1 MKQIKLLAFQFWL
14 KVFMMRKEEFMLTE
28 LIRAFL
34 LIFAAEMGDKTQIIA
49 MTFAT
54 QYKVK
59 EVILGVTLGVLANH
73 GIAIL
78 LGSAIS
84 RIIPMN
90 TIQIL
95 AGFLFILF
103 GINALK
109 DDEDDEEAGN
119 KKTLGPVATVAMA
132 FFVGELGDKTQLTA
146 MTLSAEGSYPLFI
159 LFGTT
164 LGMIA
169 TSSLGIFVGS
179 KIGGKI
185 PEVTIKIASS
195 LVFVFFGTLKLYTTL
210 PVEFLSTMNITI
222 FLLLLTTIEI
232 YLISN
237 LRKRKKSAGDKTPLK
252 EAAQKLYVQ
261 TQKLKET
268 LDSICLGTGKCGTC
282 SGAECLLGY
291 IRFILKDARENEDY
305 YHSLGVDTSKLVKKD
320 YDRIKVMEALV
331 LIISDAKKYGWE
343 YNEDFVLVK
352 IKEGLELFL
361 FGKSIGSIKNIDEY
375 IENISFLDKK
385 MSAAMKI
392 RLGNI

>member
-1 MKQIKLLAFQFWL
+1 
-14 KVFMMRKEEFMLTE
+14 MLGE

-59 EVILGVTLGVLANH
+59 EVLLGVTLGVLANH
-73 GIAIL
+73 GIAII

-84 RIIPMN
+84 KVIPMN

-109 DDEDDEEAGN
+109 NDEDDEETNN

-146 MTLSAEGSYPLFI
+146 MTLSAEGDYPLFI
-159 LFGTT
+159 LIGTT

-195 LVFVFFGTLKLYTTL
+195 LVFVFFGSLKLFTTL
-210 PVEFLSTMNITI
+210 PKPYLTPLTITV
-222 FLLLLTTIEI
+222 FLLLIASIEI
-232 YLISN
+232 NGI
-237 LRKRKKSAGDKTPLK
+237 RKLKTKKKAVGDKTPLK
-252 EAAQKLYVQ
+252 EAAQKLFEQ
-261 TQKLKET
+261 TQILKET

-282 SGAECLLGY
+282 SGAECFLGY

-305 YHSLGVDTSKLVKKD
+305 YNSLNVDISKLIKKD

-331 LIISDAKKYGWE
+331 LIISHAKKYGWE
-343 YNEDFVLVK
+343 YSEDFVLVK
-352 IKEGLELFL
+352 IKNALELFL
-361 FGKSIGSIKNIDEY
+361 FGKNIGSVKNIDSY
-375 IENISFLDKK
+375 IESISYFDKN
-385 MSAAMKI
+385 MSAAMKA